1 MPALRSHLLLA
12 LTLVLLP
19 ARVTWAQAPAT
30 RVALTVSLTT
40 IDFSTFGGR
49 FGAGAGQLALSHAVG
64 ATRGVDVAA
73 FGVVPG
79 GGATTD
85 AACVQGT
92 PCESRATPSLLTGV
106 LVAPYLRVADGG
118 LRLSAGAAVVRA
130 VGGEG
135 GDRRTTPAAVLAIDW
150 LPPGRGRLAP
160 TVGVRL
166 LRFTSTM
173 MGARQLV
180 LPGVGLAF

>member
-1 MPALRSHLLLA
+1 MPVLRSTLLLA
-12 LTLVLLP
+12 LALVLLP
-19 ARVTWAQAPAT
+19 TRVTWAQAPAT

-40 IDFSTFGGR
+40 VDFSTFGGR
-49 FGAGAGQLALSHAVG
+49 FGAGAGQIALSHAVG
-64 ATRGVDVAA
+64 ATQGFDVAA

-79 GGATTD
+79 GQASVD

-92 PCESRATPSLLTGV
+92 RCESRATPSLLTGL
-106 LVAPYLRVADGG
+106 LVAPYVRVTDADV
-118 LRLSAGAAVVRA
+118 RLSAGAAVVRA
-130 VGGEG
+130 VGGAG
-135 GDRRTTPAAVLAIDW
+135 GDRRTTPAAVLSIDW
-150 LPPGRGRLAP
+150 LPRRRGRLAP